1 MNLTENSRQTVLIY
15 LSVDGE
21 GLGCLTQVVQGPEGS
36 EPLRERSGD
45 KVIVTVSVGLVLR
58 CGIVSAGVGGI
69 IWRILFLATIF
80 IWNPFSNK
88 SSKLPKCYEIFLPSA
103 VVPLL
108 KYNFTAFRKMFIFVD
123 HSLRETRN
131 SVNSLIYK
139 KVWNNLYNVSNENV
153 VPFSFAITL
162 ESSVISC

>member
-36 EPLRERSGD
+36 EPWRKRSGD

-80 IWNPFSNK
+80 I
-88 SSKLPKCYEIFLPSA
+88 
-103 VVPLL
+103 
-108 KYNFTAFRKMFIFVD
+108 
-123 HSLRETRN
+123 
-131 SVNSLIYK
+131 
-139 KVWNNLYNVSNENV
+139 
-153 VPFSFAITL
+153 
-162 ESSVISC
+162 